1 MQKKLIALAVAGI
14 AWAPLSAQAQVT
26 ISGLFDLGVQIS
38 EQETA
43 GVEAKKT
50 TAGIHNGAAT
60 SAVKITV
67 TEDLGGGMKVTGY
80 IETDP
85 ALGSNAGGV
94 FAGAPNWLQLSGGFG
109 AITLGFM
116 NNYALSASSA
126 SQPFGTGFASGYNG
140 SFGRLAGINVIGTTS
155 ATFVAPGGNGVRDIR
170 INNSIQYQLPNMG
183 GFTGGIIHK
192 IKNSDFAGSGDGV
205 GQTQFG
211 LSFSSGPLNIAAA
224 HSTIETEAV
233 GGFGGTG
240 SDSLTHTMIGAN
252 YKLGAF
258 TIYGGYTMSEASN
271 SADVDATSMNA
282 AVMYAFSPTLAAG
295 INIVEVD
302 DDTTANADRDLFGL
316 GLNYTMSKRTMAY
329 VRYQSGDKNSAAANS
344 GDYSDIAV
352 GLVHTF

>member
-14 AWAPLSAQAQVT
+14 AWAPLSAQAVDVT

-38 EQETA
+38 ESETA
-43 GVEAKKT
+43 GVETKKT

-60 SAVKITV
+60 SAFKVTV

-80 IETDP
+80 METDP
-85 ALGSNAGGV
+85 ALGTNAGAA
-94 FAGAPNWLQLSGGFG
+94 FANAPNWLQLSGGFG
-109 AITLGFM
+109 AITLGLM
-116 NNYALSASSA
+116 NNYALNASSA

-140 SFGRLAGINVIGTTS
+140 SFGRLDGVNAIGTAAFS
-155 ATFVAPGGNGVRDIR
+155 GPGGNGVRDIR

-192 IKNSDFAGSGDGV
+192 FSNSDLPGTQDGI

-211 LSFSSGPLNIAAA
+211 LSFASGPLTIAAA
-224 HSTIETEAV
+224 HSTLENEVVWT
-233 GGFGGTG
+233 GT

-258 TIYGGYTMSEASN
+258 TIYGGYTMSEGDN
-271 SADVDATSMNA
+271 SADLDSTSMNA
-282 AVMYAFSPTLAAG
+282 AVMFAFSPTLAAG

-302 DDTTANADRDLFGL
+302 DDTAANADRDLFGL

-329 VRYQSGDKNSAAANS
+329 VRYQSGDKNSAVANT